1 MAQSNNMLGNVTY
14 VNDFRGVGLPARVK
28 VGLCVCVAGSVLSLA
43 GTASAQQQRPDAG
56 TLSEP
61 QRQIPS
67 LPPTGGPRI
76 TFPTPMP
83 ASTPISTVPITPAA
97 FRIQGNT
104 LIDSRVLLGLLQS
117 RVGRTTHLQG
127 LREAAAEIRKY
138 YVDSGYLLTDAY
150 LPEQALAAQGGTV
163 TIAVVEARMG
173 SVRVRVE
180 GAGISQDR
188 AQALVSAQLQRGD
201 PITEYLLD
209 KPVLLLRDLVGHDAS
224 AVVEPGANTGEVDVV
239 VTVKAQGP
247 VFETSV
253 GADNHGTRAA
263 GAVRAFAEMQVDNP
277 GGLGDQ
283 LSARVQLGEISRTRL
298 FRLAYTVSAGSLG
311 SRLTFGAT
319 RTEYALGKQ
328 FAVLGA
334 AGRADVLSAAILH
347 PLVRSRNRNLFATV
361 SVEHKRLDDRLL
373 QAPSSQRSISALRM
387 GVSGNQLDDALG
399 TGGFTS
405 LALNAALGRA
415 RLDAASLLLDQG
427 ATGLRT
433 AGSFGKL
440 NFEVQRAQYFPGPIS
455 LYGTL
460 QAQHASR
467 NLSSAE
473 KMSLGGPSGVRGYP
487 VGEAVGDSGVIAN
500 IEARYA
506 LSATGAFGEAAHL
519 SVFYDTGMV
528 RFNQDGAIVAGNANR
543 TSLSAYGIGFLAG
556 RPGNFLLSASLA
568 WRASGRAPTT
578 GDPDSR
584 PRLWLSTQKWF

>member
-1 MAQSNNMLGNVTY
+1 MV
-14 VNDFRGVGLPARVK
+14 
-28 VGLCVCVAGSVLSLA
+28 LCACVAGLALSLA
-43 GTASAQQQRPDAG
+43 GVVSAQQQRPDAG

-61 QRQIPS
+61 QRQIPA

-76 TFPTPMP
+76 TVPTPVP
-83 ASTPISTVPITPAA
+83 ASTPASTVPITPAA

-104 LIDSRVLLGLLQS
+104 LIDSGALLALLQP
-117 RVGRTTHLQG
+117 RVGKTTHLQG
-127 LREAAAEIRKY
+127 LQEAAAEVRKY
-138 YVDSGYLLTDAY
+138 YVERGYLLTDAY
-150 LPEQALAAQGGTV
+150 LPEQALPAQGGTV

-180 GAGISQDR
+180 GAGISQAR
-188 AQALVSAQLQRGD
+188 AQAMVSAQLRRGD

-209 KPVLLLRDLVGHDAS
+209 KPVLLLRDLAGHDAT
-224 AVVEPGANTGEVDVV
+224 AVVEPGARTGEVDVL
-239 VTVKAQGP
+239 VTVKSQGP

-253 GADNHGTRAA
+253 GADNQGTRAA
-263 GAVRAFAEMQVDNP
+263 GAVRAFAEMQVNNP
-277 GGLGDQ
+277 SGHGDQ
-283 LSARVQLGEISRTRL
+283 LGARVQLGEISRTRL
-298 FRLAYTVSAGSLG
+298 YRLAYTISAGNLG
-311 SRLTFGAT
+311 SRLTLGAT

-334 AGRADVLSAAILH
+334 TGRADVLSAAVLH
-347 PLVRSRNRNLFATV
+347 PLVRSRSRNLFATL
-361 SVEHKRLDDRLL
+361 SAEHKRLDDRLL
-373 QAPSSQRSISALRM
+373 LAPSSQRSISALRM

-405 LALNAALGRA
+405 VALNAALGRA
-415 RLDAASLLLDQG
+415 RLDDATLLLDQG
-427 ATGLRT
+427 VTGLRT

-440 NFEVQRAQYFPGPIS
+440 NLEVQRAQYFSGPIS

-473 KMSLGGPSGVRGYP
+473 KMSLGGPTGVRGYP

-506 LSATGAFGEAAHL
+506 LSATGAFGEAANL
-519 SVFYDTGMV
+519 SFFYDTGMV

-568 WRASGRAPTT
+568 WRAGGKAPTT